1 MKNVLA
7 FDFGASSGRAILG
20 CCDGGK
26 ISLKEVH
33 RFSNDPVELNGTFYW
48 DVLRLFFEIKQGI
61 LKARD
66 AGGFESIGI
75 DTWGVDFGLLDE
87 NGRMLGNPVHYRDR
101 RTQGAV
107 QRSEKYISN
116 DRLYAISGIQF
127 MEFNTVFQLMS
138 LKETDPAQLAAA
150 DRLLF
155 MPDLLS
161 YFLTGEKVNEYSI
174 ATTSGMVDLT
184 TNDWSDEILTA
195 FGFPKKL
202 FTKPVKPGT
211 VIGTLKPEL
220 AKELGVPEVP
230 VIAVCG
236 HDTQS
241 AVTAVPA
248 KEKDFAFISSGT
260 WSLFGTEPDGPAAGE
275 RSRACNF
282 TNEGGCDYT
291 VAFLKNICGLWLI
304 QESRRQ
310 WKREGKEFSF
320 AALETAALAS
330 KPFACFIDP
339 DAPDFVQPGDMPGR
353 IRAYCARTGQ
363 PVPQTEGEIVR
374 CIYESLAL
382 KYKAVF
388 GQLAYCTE
396 KTFGSIYI
404 VGGGSQ
410 DNTLNRMTANACGVP
425 VYAGPT
431 EATVLGNV
439 SVQLISLG
447 ALQGVAEARAAIG
460 ESFDLAYF
468 TPQDT
473 AAWQAAY
480 ERYDRIIHGV

>member
-1 MKNVLA
+1 MSSVLA

-20 CCDGGK
+20 RCENGR
-26 ISLKEVH
+26 ISLQEVH
-33 RFSNDPVELNGTFYW
+33 RFSNDPVAVNGTFYW
-48 DVLRLFFEIKQGI
+48 DVLRLFYEIKQGI
-61 LKARD
+61 LKAKA

-75 DTWGVDFGLLDE
+75 DTWGVDFGLLDA
-87 NGRMLGNPVHYRDR
+87 NGRLLANPVHYRDR

-174 ATTSGMVDLT
+174 ATTSGMIDLGT
-184 TNDWSDEILTA
+184 SDWSPEILSA
-195 FGFPKKL
+195 FGFPEKL

-211 VIGTLKPEL
+211 VIGTLKEDL
-220 AKELGVPEVP
+220 ARELGVPQTP

-248 KEKDFAFISSGT
+248 TEKDFAFISSGT
-260 WSLFGTEPDGPAAGE
+260 WSLFGTEPDGPAAGA

-282 TNEGGCDYT
+282 TNEGGCDYAI
-291 VAFLKNICGLWLI
+291 AFLKNICGLWLI

-320 AALETAALAS
+320 AQLEAAAMEAT
-330 KPFACFIDP
+330 PFACFIDP

-353 IRAYCARTGQ
+353 IRAFCERTGQ
-363 PVPQTEGEIVR
+363 SAPQTEGEIVR

-382 KYKAVF
+382 QYKAVF
-388 GQLAYCTE
+388 EQLTYCTE
-396 KTFGSIYI
+396 KTFGSINI

-410 DNTLNRMTANACGVP
+410 DTTLNRMTASACGVP

-439 SVQLISLG
+439 SVQFMALG
-447 ALQGVAEARAAIG
+447 ELKNVADARRAIAA
-460 ESFDLAYF
+460 SFAPQAF
-468 TPQDT
+468 APQDT
-473 AAWQAAY
+473 AVWQNAY
-480 ERYDRIIHGV
+480 ERYKKIIHGI